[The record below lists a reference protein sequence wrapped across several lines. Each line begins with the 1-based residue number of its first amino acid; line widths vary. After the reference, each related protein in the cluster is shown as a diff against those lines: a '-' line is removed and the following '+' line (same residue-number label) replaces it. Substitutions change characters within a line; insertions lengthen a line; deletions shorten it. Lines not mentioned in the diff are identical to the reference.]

1 MIGSLSRSMRRTLAL
16 AILAALV
23 VVVGGLV
30 WLPFAILHRQ
40 DAEIARL
47 DERTVE
53 LEARLRGREQLLAEQ
68 RLLERASQADQ
79 TLAQADTP
87 ALAGAEL
94 QRVLT
99 GLVAAGGGALESV
112 QVLEPVQRLPFV
124 QISIRLSFTSTIE
137 ALRQFLYAVER
148 HAPVLLV
155 HDLAVTEAA
164 TYDASGD
171 PLPSQLYSTVEI
183 QAFTRAAQA
192 PS

>member
-1 MIGSLSRSMRRTLAL
+1 MIGGLSSSMRRALAL
-16 AILAALV
+16 AILAALLLGI
-23 VVVGGLV
+23 GGLV
-30 WLPFAILHRQ
+30 WLPFAILQRQ
-40 DAEIARL
+40 DSEIVRL
-47 DERTVE
+47 DERMDE

-79 TLAQADTP
+79 TLAQAGTP

-99 GLVAAGGGALESV
+99 ELVAAGGGALESV
-112 QVLEPVQRLPFV
+112 QVLEPAQRLPFM
-124 QISIRLSFTSTIE
+124 QISVRLSFTSSIE
-137 ALRQFLYAVER
+137 ALRQFLYAVED

-155 HDLAVTEAA
+155 HDLSITEAVA
-164 TYDASGD
+164 YDAMGD

-183 QAFTRAAQA
+183 QAFTRAQA

>member
-1 MIGSLSRSMRRTLAL
+1 MRRAL
-16 AILAALV
+16 AVAILIVLV
-23 VVVGGLV
+23 LAIGGLV
-30 WLPFAILHRQ
+30 WLPFGILHGQ
-40 DAEIARL
+40 DAEIVHL
-47 DERTVE
+47 GERMRE

-99 GLVAAGGGALESV
+99 ELVAAGGGALESV

-155 HDLAVTEAA
+155 HDLSVTEAA
-164 TYDASGD
+164 TYDSQGE

-183 QAFTRAAQA
+183 QAFTRAQA

>member
-1 MIGSLSRSMRRTLAL
+1 MIGNLSRSMRRALAL
-16 AILAALV
+16 TILAALV
-23 VVVGGLV
+23 MVIGGLV
-30 WLPFAILHRQ
+30 WLPFAILHGQ
-40 DAEIARL
+40 DTEIARL

-99 GLVAAGGGALESV
+99 ELVAAGGGALESV

-155 HDLAVTEAA
+155 HDLAITEAA

-183 QAFTRAAQA
+183 QAFTRATQA